1 MNGMPNFV
9 NTFLLV
15 SNNLFLGSALTPA
28 IKNNGFEKRLGVAC
42 LPALASKTNY
52 SRPACFINLF
62 IKKLF
67 LIVS

>member
-1 MNGMPNFV
+1 MNGIPNFV

-42 LPALASKTNY
+42 LLWLRKLITAAQLASLIYLSKNY
-52 SRPACFINLF
+52 F
-62 IKKLF
+62 
-67 LIVS
+67 